1 MIVTTVL
8 DFCVEEQADHTM
20 ALLLA
25 LARKLP
31 QMSQAMAEGA
41 WGRSKRQARDN
52 QRLSSCVLGQL
63 VPETQHQLLPN
74 VPEDLT

>member
-25 LARKLP
+25 LAHKLP
-31 QMSQAMAEGA
+31 QMSQAMAERT

-63 VPETQHQLLPN
+63 VSETQHQLLPN